1 KIWDMPFT
9 FANVNSRACL
19 INDEDFYDINRLSQD
34 AVSADPMIALA
45 DIDALHQISGSLG
58 DHEPDGSLSEAKL
71 GPPSP
76 RPRNSFGVGL
86 NYKDHAEESKMDLPE
101 SPVIFSKFPSCI
113 VGPFADIDLRAT
125 RGDYEAELVVV
136 IGRVARDVSTDDAW
150 SHVAGVTA
158 GQDIS
163 DRKLQLGAR
172 PPQFGLG
179 KSRDT
184 YGPTGPLLL
193 SPDSFP
199 DADDLHLTCEIN
211 GDLRQDARTRD
222 LIFDVSFLVSYL
234 SEVMTLIPG
243 DLIFTGTPAGVG
255 MPDKRFLV
263 PGDVI
268 TTTVDGVGSMVNIC
282 R

>member
-1 KIWDMPFT
+1 MPFT

-136 IGRVARDVSTDDAW
+136 IGRAVRDVSTDDAW

-268 TTTVDGVGSMVNIC
+268 TTTVGGVGSMVNIC

>member
-1 KIWDMPFT
+1 MPFT

-19 INDEDFYDINRLSQD
+19 INDEDFYDINRLSKD

-136 IGRVARDVSTDDAW
+136 IGRAVRDVSTDDAW

-268 TTTVDGVGSMVNIC
+268 TTTVGGVGSMVNIC

>member
-1 KIWDMPFT
+1 MPFT

-19 INDEDFYDINRLSQD
+19 INDEDFYDINRLSKD

-45 DIDALHQISGSLG
+45 DIDALYQISGSLG

-234 SEVMTLIPG
+234 SEAVSYTHLTLP
-243 DLIFTGTPAGVG
+243 TKA
-255 MPDKRFLV
+255 
-263 PGDVI
+263 
-268 TTTVDGVGSMVNIC
+268 
-282 R
+282 

>member
-1 KIWDMPFT
+1 MPFT

-19 INDEDFYDINRLSQD
+19 INDEGFYDINRLSKD

-136 IGRVARDVSTDDAW
+136 IGRAVRDVSTDDAW

-268 TTTVDGVGSMVNIC
+268 TTTVGGVGSMVNIC

>member
-1 KIWDMPFT
+1 MPFT

-19 INDEDFYDINRLSQD
+19 INDEDFYDINRLSKD

-45 DIDALHQISGSLG
+45 DIDALYQISGSLG

-113 VGPFADIDLRAT
+113 VGPFAGIDLRAT
-125 RGDYEAELVVV
+125 SGDYEAELVVV

-268 TTTVDGVGSMVNIC
+268 TTTVGGVGSMVNIC

>member
-1 KIWDMPFT
+1 MPFT

-19 INDEDFYDINRLSQD
+19 INGEDFYDINRLSQD

-45 DIDALHQISGSLG
+45 DIDALYQISGSLG

-136 IGRVARDVSTDDAW
+136 IGRAVRDVSTDDAW

>member
-1 KIWDMPFT
+1 MPFT

-19 INDEDFYDINRLSQD
+19 INDEDFYDINRLSKD

-45 DIDALHQISGSLG
+45 DIDALYQISGSLG
-58 DHEPDGSLSEAKL
+58 AHEPDGSLSEAKL

-268 TTTVDGVGSMVNIC
+268 TTTVGGGGSMVNIC

>member
-1 KIWDMPFT
+1 MPFT

-234 SEVMTLIPG
+234 CEVMTLIPG

-268 TTTVDGVGSMVNIC
+268 TTTVGGVGSMVNIC

>member
-1 KIWDMPFT
+1 MPFT

-268 TTTVDGVGSMVNIC
+268 TTTVGGVGSMVNIC

>member
-1 KIWDMPFT
+1 MPFT

-19 INDEDFYDINRLSQD
+19 INDEGFYDINRLSKD

-45 DIDALHQISGSLG
+45 DIDALYQISGSLG

-136 IGRVARDVSTDDAW
+136 IGRAVRDVSTDDAW

-268 TTTVDGVGSMVNIC
+268 TTTVGGVGSMVNIC

>member
-1 KIWDMPFT
+1 MPFT

-19 INDEDFYDINRLSQD
+19 INDEDFYDINRLSKD

-45 DIDALHQISGSLG
+45 DIDALYQISGSLG

-136 IGRVARDVSTDDAW
+136 IGRAVRDVSTDDAW

-268 TTTVDGVGSMVNIC
+268 TTTVGGVGSMVNIC

>member
-1 KIWDMPFT
+1 
-9 FANVNSRACL
+9 
-19 INDEDFYDINRLSQD
+19 
-34 AVSADPMIALA
+34 
-45 DIDALHQISGSLG
+45 
-58 DHEPDGSLSEAKL
+58 
-71 GPPSP
+71 
-76 RPRNSFGVGL
+76 
-86 NYKDHAEESKMDLPE
+86 MDLPE

-136 IGRVARDVSTDDAW
+136 IGRAVRDVSTDDAW

>member
-1 KIWDMPFT
+1 MPFT

-19 INDEDFYDINRLSQD
+19 INDEDFYEMNRLSKD

-45 DIDALHQISGSLG
+45 DIDALYQISGSLG

-268 TTTVDGVGSMVNIC
+268 TTTVGGVGSMVNIC

>member
-1 KIWDMPFT
+1 MPFT

-19 INDEDFYDINRLSQD
+19 INGEDFYDINRLSQD

-136 IGRVARDVSTDDAW
+136 IGRAVRDVSTDDAW

>member
-1 KIWDMPFT
+1 MPFT

-19 INDEDFYDINRLSQD
+19 INDEDFYDINRLSKD

-45 DIDALHQISGSLG
+45 DIDALYQISGSLG

-136 IGRVARDVSTDDAW
+136 IGRAVRDVSTDDAW

-243 DLIFTGTPAGVG
+243 DVIFTGTPAGVG
-255 MPDKRFLV
+255 MPDKRVLV

-268 TTTVDGVGSMVNIC
+268 TTTVGGVGSIVNIC

>member
-1 KIWDMPFT
+1 MPFT

-45 DIDALHQISGSLG
+45 DIDALYQISGSLG

-136 IGRVARDVSTDDAW
+136 IGRAVRDVSTDDAW

-268 TTTVDGVGSMVNIC
+268 TTTVGGVGSMVNIC